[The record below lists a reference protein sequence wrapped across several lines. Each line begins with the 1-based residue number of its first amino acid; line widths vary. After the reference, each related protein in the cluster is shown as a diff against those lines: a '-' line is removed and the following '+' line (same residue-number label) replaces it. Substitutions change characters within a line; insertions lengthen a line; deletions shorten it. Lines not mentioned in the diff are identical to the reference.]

1 MIQRYWRF
9 LLAGLIILAVAL
21 AAWLWNRPAPP
32 ATLENL
38 TLDNGAALMRADPPS
53 SAKNYVALAVTA
65 EEALSEKQL
74 LALSRDA
81 SAQIV
86 QVVVPKDDCALQDQ
100 TFKQALGKLDH
111 PPLLVAGIGPGAVL
125 AWRWLA
131 EQTDDKANAI
141 SVGLNLDPDEK
152 GCRDNLPQSA
162 AHGHWLAAW
171 NDWPDDTAAKLVRDQ
186 PNAETSI
193 GDYDIKLPQV
203 LNTALRHQLVG
214 GDDDD
219 GGLRIPVVEVP
230 TAQTSDT
237 VTLFLSGDG
246 GWRDL
251 DKDVAGE
258 MAKLGYPTVGIDTLR
273 YYWEHK
279 APEQTATDLADLM
292 AHYRQKW
299 GTKRFILMGYSFG
312 ADVLPAIYNR
322 LDPADQNRVDG
333 IVLLAFARSGS
344 FEIAVEGWLGAAGK
358 EAATGP
364 EMAKLPAEKVLCV
377 YGVEEKDETGCTE
390 ATAPGEKLQLPGG
403 HHFDENYPALAKR
416 LIDAINKRQG
426 KTVTQ

>member
-1 MIQRYWRF
+1 MIRRYWRF
-9 LLAGLIILAVAL
+9 WLAGLIILAVAL
-21 AAWLWNRPAPP
+21 AAWMWNRPVPQ

-38 TLDNGAALMRADPPS
+38 KLDNGVALIRATPPS
-53 SAKNYVALAVTA
+53 SPKTQVALAVTA
-65 EEALSEKQL
+65 DDALSEKQI

-81 SAQIV
+81 SAQII
-86 QVVVPKDDCALQDQ
+86 QVVLPKEDCALQEQ
-100 TFKQALGKLDH
+100 TFRQALGKLDK
-111 PPLLVAGIGPGAVL
+111 PATLVAGIGPGSIL
-125 AWRWLA
+125 AWRWLT
-131 EQTDDKANAI
+131 EQTDDKASAI
-141 SVGLNLDPDEK
+141 SVGFNIEDP
-152 GCRDNLPQSA
+152 GCHDNLPQSA

-171 NDWPDDTAAKLVRDQ
+171 NDAPDDTSAKFVRDQ

-193 GDYDIKLPQV
+193 SDYDIKLPQV
-203 LNTALRHQLVG
+203 LNTELRHQLVG
-214 GDDDD
+214 GSDDD

-230 TAQTSDT
+230 AGQTSDT

-258 MAKLGYPTVGIDTLR
+258 MAKVGYPTVGIDTLR

-279 APEQTATDLADLM
+279 SPEQTATDLADLM
-292 AHYRQKW
+292 GHYRQKW

-322 LDPADQNRVDG
+322 LDADDQNRVDA
-333 IVLLAFARSGS
+333 IVLLAFARTGS

-377 YGVEEKDETGCTE
+377 YGIEEKDESGCTE

-426 KTVTQ
+426 KTAAQ